1 VLAGTLGCMPAMLLR
16 PQSRYFLAG
25 ALAFVLG
32 CAAAPPTAPPAA
44 PALPTSASV
53 GGTSIVAIAP
63 PGQACCPK
71 QTLPEFLG
79 LTALCGGVKGGVDRF
94 RNHLGKI
101 WPGLEAK
108 PELLALTDPAN
119 LASPNPAVAEAAKVK
134 AEEDAAAQK
143 AKAIAYLATVGCSG
157 CYPGVEKAILDA
169 LDDCTEVVRFAGVSA
184 LRSTAGEPC
193 KNCRTSACCSQP
205 VREKLEK
212 LAYEQDANG
221 CYVEPSDRVRRVARL
236 ALCSCTSV
244 PLKTAPTRPL
254 EGPQEGAAAA
264 AETAPPAESQ
274 LAQGEGLPTEAARPQ
289 VSVLAT
295 HSQPIV
301 PAASAVPTAST
312 APQASIG
319 TGVDPSLTRPV
330 TGLPTASAMLRP
342 VAYEE
347 VLDAYQQQVGTKT
360 AEPIEV
366 AWVHWTAGRE
376 QFASPHEAAAAMMIA
391 RTQALSRQGEVAVPQ
406 IRRFAY
412 HWTAPELAGSPE
424 VARALATLPVG
435 GVSGV
440 IEDRR
445 GLHLVR
451 VVARR
456 AAVPTAAAAA
466 TTAAVPQSTAGASG
480 SVQPAP
486 AAGTGLPSVLLR
498 LPPCNCDN

>member
-1 VLAGTLGCMPAMLLR
+1 MSIRT
-16 PQSRYFLAG
+16 QSRYFLAS

-32 CAAAPPTAPPAA
+32 CAAVPPTAPPAA

-79 LTALCGGVKGGVDRF
+79 ITALCGGVRGGVDRF

-236 ALCSCTSV
+236 ALCSCSSV

-254 EGPQEGAAAA
+254 EGPAEGAAAS

-274 LAQGEGLPTEAARPQ
+274 LAQGEGLPTEAARAP
-289 VSVLAT
+289 VSVLAAR
-295 HSQPIV
+295 SQAPMA
-301 PAASAVPTAST
+301 PASAVPMTA
-312 APQASIG
+312 APQAAVG
-319 TGVDPSLTRPV
+319 TGVDPSLTRPI
-330 TGLPTASAMLRP
+330 TGLSTPSATHRP

-347 VLDAYQQQVGTKT
+347 VLDAYQQQVGPKT

-406 IRRFAY
+406 VRRFAY
-412 HWTAPELAGSPE
+412 DWTAPEQAGSPE

-456 AAVPTAAAAA
+456 PAVPTAAVPA
-466 TTAAVPQSTAGASG
+466 TAASGA
-480 SVQPAP
+480 QPAADGSGTAQPTP
-486 AAGTGLPSVLLR
+486 AAGTGHPSVLLR

>member
-1 VLAGTLGCMPAMLLR
+1 MLIR
-16 PQSRYFLAG
+16 PQSRYFLVG
-25 ALAFVLG
+25 ALAVVLG
-32 CAAAPPTAPPAA
+32 CASTPPAAPPAA

-236 ALCSCTSV
+236 ALCSCSSV
-244 PLKTAPTRPL
+244 PLKTAPTKPL
-254 EGPQEGAAAA
+254 EGPPAGAAAA
-264 AETAPPAESQ
+264 AETAPPTESL
-274 LAQGEGLPTEAARPQ
+274 LAQGEELPSDAAPAQ

-295 HSQPIV
+295 RSQPEV
-301 PAASAVPTAST
+301 AAASAVPA
-312 APQASIG
+312 APAVPQAAIG
-319 TGVDPSLTRPV
+319 SGVEPSLTRPV
-330 TGLPTASAMLRP
+330 SGLATSHSNLRP

-347 VLDAYQQQVGTKT
+347 VLDAYQQQLGPKS

-406 IRRFAY
+406 VRKFAY
-412 HWTAPELAGSPE
+412 DWTAPEQAGSPE

-456 AAVPTAAAAA
+456 AAVPTAA
-466 TTAAVPQSTAGASG
+466 S
-480 SVQPAP
+480 QPAP
-486 AAGTGLPSVLLR
+486 AASSVVAGGGQATPATGGGVPAPSVLLR

>member
-1 VLAGTLGCMPAMLLR
+1 MV
-16 PQSRYFLAG
+16 
-25 ALAFVLG
+25 G
-32 CAAAPPTAPPAA
+32 CATTPPAAPPAA

-193 KNCRTSACCSQP
+193 KNCRTSACCSQA

-236 ALCSCTSV
+236 ALCSCSSV

-254 EGPQEGAAAA
+254 EGPPEGATAAA
-264 AETAPPAESQ
+264 GTASPSTAAPATVAANTAPPTDSP
-274 LAQGEGLPTEAARPQ
+274 LAQNSGVSTEAAPAQ
-289 VSVLAT
+289 VSVLAAPA
-295 HSQPIV
+295 SQPTAVAPGV
-301 PAASAVPTAST
+301 PLASPS
-312 APQASIG
+312 APQAAIG
-319 TGVDPSLTRPV
+319 TGVDPSRTRPISSHSID
-330 TGLPTASAMLRP
+330 SAAFRP

-347 VLDAYQQQVGTKT
+347 VLDAYQQRSNSKP
-360 AEPIEV
+360 AEPVEV
-366 AWVHWTAGRE
+366 AWVHWTAGRD

-391 RTQALSRQGEVAVPQ
+391 RTQALSRQSEVVVPQ
-406 IRRFAY
+406 VRRFTY
-412 HWTAPELAGSPE
+412 DWTAPEQAGSPE

-456 AAVPTAAAAA
+456 PAAPTAAATPA
-466 TTAAVPQSTAGASG
+466 AGASPPNG
-480 SVQPAP
+480 IDPGAALPGQPTP
-486 AAGTGLPSVLLR
+486 AVAGQPTSVLLR
-498 LPPCNCDN
+498 LPACNCDN